1 MHFPTSF
8 SLKEQI
14 SSLFFFRFFF
24 FGFSHHRPSR
34 LIKPV
39 GDLPTA
45 FHSLLGTAL
54 FFFGNLM
61 AANPDLALPG
71 EPPSPVPYW
80 IAALDVFESGEN
92 LPTRV
97 EGQHTNPMPRQ
108 FNFSAGGSVSPPGE
122 DWRMAIMWGR
132 TLVAIATEIVDRNRG
147 KPPPPPPPTSF
158 PSPFPTNKDYLKT
171 GTIWDEEPEWPPE
184 SPFGV
189 IINRRPP
196 ITRRMSLN
204 DATPHEMLQLA
215 MDHFSRGIFHLPH
228 NTSTSSAS
236 SSSYPLSSSRQPTT
250 TTGPP
255 FSRGKVL
262 YEVAEEV
269 LLLAEK
275 LDDPEERR
283 EWAHFADSIFG
294 QIYVAMP
301 YRYRESF
308 SSSLLSSSTT
318 SSLLSS
324 SSRDNS
330 SESARPLISEGMV
343 AKARGRAWLVM
354 GSTIAEGIEER
365 MDEASET
372 GDTIESLMQSE
383 EAGEARDA
391 LTRAIELFER
401 AKSFISAETSV
412 EESGP
417 SGAGTGVVA
426 AAGEEAL
433 NEDNNE
439 DDVML
444 IDEDDD
450 ADDEQE
456 GGEVG
461 AFMSARARGKQRRDS
476 RVEEA
481 RRTTT
486 TSRLSSDVKRLRQ
499 QETEEERRQLSQ
511 LLAEALCSLANLTE
525 SKEQQEEY
533 YRRAEAETGMR
544 LFDDDD
550 DNDGNDGMD
559 EDH

>member
-1 MHFPTSF
+1 
-8 SLKEQI
+8 
-14 SSLFFFRFFF
+14 
-24 FGFSHHRPSR
+24 
-34 LIKPV
+34 
-39 GDLPTA
+39 
-45 FHSLLGTAL
+45 
-54 FFFGNLM
+54 
-61 AANPDLALPG
+61 
-71 EPPSPVPYW
+71 
-80 IAALDVFESGEN
+80 
-92 LPTRV
+92 
-97 EGQHTNPMPRQ
+97 
-108 FNFSAGGSVSPPGE
+108 
-122 DWRMAIMWGR
+122 MAIMWGR

-147 KPPPPPPPTSF
+147 KPPPPPPPESF

-204 DATPHEMLQLA
+204 YATPHEMLQLA

-228 NTSTSSAS
+228 NTTTTSSSTPAS
-236 SSSYPLSSSRQPTT
+236 SSGYSSRQPSTT
-250 TTGPP
+250 TTLP

-301 YRYRESF
+301 YRYRDSF
-308 SSSLLSSSTT
+308 SSSAVLSSSI
-318 SSLLSS
+318 SSL
-324 SSRDNS
+324 SSRDT
-330 SESARPLISEGMV
+330 SESRPLISEGMV

-354 GSTIAEGIEER
+354 GSTIAESIEEK
-365 MDEASET
+365 MDRASET
-372 GDTIESLMQSE
+372 GDTIESLMQGE
-383 EAGEARDA
+383 EAGDARDA

-401 AKSFISAETSV
+401 AKSFISAESSV
-412 EESGP
+412 EEEK
-417 SGAGTGVVA
+417 SGAGA
-426 AAGEEAL
+426 AATTTTTGEEA
-433 NEDNNE
+433 NEDNE

-456 GGEVG
+456 GEEPVG
-461 AFMSARARGKQRRDS
+461 AFLSARARGKQRRDS
-476 RVEEA
+476 RVEDA

-486 TSRLSSDVKRLRQ
+486 TTVSRLSSDVKRLRQ
-499 QETEEERRQLSQ
+499 QETEDERRQLSQ

-533 YRRAEAETGMR
+533 YRRAEAETGTK

-550 DNDGNDGMD
+550 DDNDDGNDGMD
-559 EDH
+559 EDV